1 MEGSRY
7 LMHTNEEGT
16 PMKTIIKIS
25 CLALVLCIGF
35 IPNSTGASFEPTKT
49 ALYLG
54 ENNPGNY
61 SLLQYAID
69 HGSTQEKIPACCS
82 HQSTPGTTVNTGHFI
97 PIGYETPLIHH
108 LMSIGHRYQVPF
120 HLIGLL
126 FSDQHINDVSQQ

>member
-1 MEGSRY
+1 
-7 LMHTNEEGT
+7 
-16 PMKTIIKIS
+16 MKTIIKIT

-35 IPNSTGASFEPTKT
+35 IPNSTGASFEPAKT

-69 HGSTQEKIPACCS
+69 QSSTQEKIPACS
-82 HQSTPGTTVNTGHFI
+82 GSQHTSGTTINNGYFIPTGH
-97 PIGYETPLIHH
+97 ETPLIRH
-108 LMSIGHRYQVPF
+108 LMSIGHKYQVPF

-126 FSDQHINDVSQQ
+126 FSDQHINSVSQQ